1 MSAPVSL
8 CVLQASDIL
17 RRIERF
23 LNTDN
28 DPDADTFLLC
38 YSALGSSDGG
48 KWCCDDAT
56 YVTFE
61 QVVDLWQVGSRSRC
75 AGAASLATVSRL
87 PAEQRRAKG
96 RPSSDCLRRR
106 LLQRPLGAEGAACGP
121 CATSSCK
128 RHALTPRPRLMASSQ
143 RRSST
148 FRTAEAPLGHLAR
161 SCTLARPS
169 CTCRGLAG
177 TPSCSRTRMAAPTAP
192 APTCTSWLTR
202 SMCIAREQ
210 LPLPLLPSPASDVT
224 HAPGRHVVSAAQPST
239 SALKRLAPDPP
250 SPPPTALHGL
260 HLRQRPRSR
269 RRWTDCH

>member
-1 MSAPVSL
+1 MNGWIPQQRCATCRALAAFLRISTCNLQARQLIFVHVSPEPPPSTRRRRLVPAPKVRPPRPFASLRNTATLHMPSAPAPLKNVPLRLRCKTTLTRHSDPLDRDLFSLPLRVSAAGSSGAAITSAL
-8 CVLQASDIL
+8 CIHGVVKPSSCVLQASDIL

-87 PAEQRRAKG
+87 PAEQRRAEG

-106 LLQRPLGAEGAACGP
+106 LLQRPLGAEGAAAVP
-121 CATSSCK
+121 AR
-128 RHALTPRPRLMASSQ
+128 RHRANGML
-143 RRSST
+143 
-148 FRTAEAPLGHLAR
+148 
-161 SCTLARPS
+161 
-169 CTCRGLAG
+169 
-177 TPSCSRTRMAAPTAP
+177 
-192 APTCTSWLTR
+192 
-202 SMCIAREQ
+202 
-210 LPLPLLPSPASDVT
+210 
-224 HAPGRHVVSAAQPST
+224 
-239 SALKRLAPDPP
+239 
-250 SPPPTALHGL
+250 
-260 HLRQRPRSR
+260 
-269 RRWTDCH
+269 